1 MNWRKRTCIL
11 ITLIVP
17 AILVICLHIHAK
29 EGRVLYSVHNNNEQ
43 YKTEKET
50 NVPATE
56 GNNQELTDDL
66 LISLQ
71 KNG

>member
-1 MNWRKRTCIL
+1 MNRRKRTCIL

-17 AILVICLHIHAK
+17 AIIVICLNIYAK
-29 EGRVLYSVHNNNEQ
+29 EGRVLYRVNNNNEQ

-50 NVPATE
+50 NAHTEE
-56 GNNQELTDDL
+56 GNNQELKDDL